1 MAYYR
6 ILIYKRYTIRLLQ
19 IVRIKLILNYIKIKG
34 KSKINVNFAT
44 ENTLIVAWGSIYGP
58 DCFK

>member
-44 ENTLIVAWGSIYGP
+44 ENTLIVA
-58 DCFK
+58 